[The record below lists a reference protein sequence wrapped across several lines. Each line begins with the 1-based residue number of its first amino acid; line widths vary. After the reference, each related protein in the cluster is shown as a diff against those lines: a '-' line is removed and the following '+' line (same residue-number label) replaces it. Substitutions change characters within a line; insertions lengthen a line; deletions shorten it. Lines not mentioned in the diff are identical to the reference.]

1 MKKIPVCFKEFF
13 WTVQKYH
20 SQKHNLNAFK
30 AQIIRLKLCVSVK
43 GSILKVTIQKY
54 VFCVYFLFF
63 GNNDGVIYR
72 KPLVLDLDLKS
83 RYVYCCDYN
92 Y

>member
-1 MKKIPVCFKEFF
+1 MKKICFKEFF

-30 AQIIRLKLCVSVK
+30 ARIIRLKLCVSVK

-54 VFCVYFLFF
+54 VFCVYFFF
-63 GNNDGVIYR
+63 GNNDDVIYR
-72 KPLVLDLDLKS
+72 PPLVLDLDLKS
-83 RYVYCCDYN
+83 RYVYRCDYN

>member
-1 MKKIPVCFKEFF
+1 MKKICFKEFF

-43 GSILKVTIQKY
+43 GGILKVTIQKY
-54 VFCVYFLFF
+54 VFCGFFVTTVTLF
-63 GNNDGVIYR
+63 IER
-72 KPLVLDLDLKS
+72 P
-83 RYVYCCDYN
+83 
-92 Y
+92 